1 MFDMIRRCQWVFEKG
16 KLVYVELLCKIFLI
30 QIVTVTVTFTET
42 EMLFMY
48 CILQTKPTTQTT
60 LLLVIL
66 DVIYLTYSFE

>member
-1 MFDMIRRCQWVFEKG
+1 MPDMIRRCQEVFEKG
-16 KLVYVELLCKIFLI
+16 KLIYLELPCKIFLI

-48 CILQTKPTTQTT
+48 SILQMKPTTQTT